1 MPNWLPLAILV
12 IIIFAVSPILNN
24 RAIEIHG
31 PTINLVIINVIF
43 FVLGLFWFMLAGW
56 QDILLVSKK
65 SLILTSIAGIGSFV
79 GIAMLF
85 SAYKVAPKELSVIT
99 ITVSFSVVVLAIIN
113 HFLGDKLTAHQWLGA
128 VIALLGI
135 VLVNWKK

>member
-1 MPNWLPLAILV
+1 MPLAILV

-43 FVLGLFWFMLAGW
+43 FVLGLFWFMLTGW
-56 QDILLVSKK
+56 QDILLISKK
-65 SLILTSIAGIGSFV
+65 SLILTSIASVGSFIGV
-79 GIAMLF
+79 AMLF
-85 SAYKVAPKELSVIT
+85 SAYRVAPKELSVIS

-113 HFLGDKLTAHQWLGA
+113 HLLGNKLVFHQWAGA
-128 VIALLGI
+128 IIAFIGI
-135 VLVNWKK
+135 SLVNYKK